1 MRHSLPQTWNARFRI
16 SVTPRT
22 DMRSAL
28 QHNPRNCSDGPALTQ
43 WAWQITMR
51 SILARSHCTI
61 PQRSYFEKKLSQ
73 SELKHQ
79 TGRLAI
85 RVFSLCPMEKESP
98 WSRSAMLTLRQIAKS
113 LRPLFERSLL
123 PRLRKRGHTQILSF
137 AWSTGESKTAR
148 RSLTNNAN
156 SPVG

>member
-1 MRHSLPQTWNARFRI
+1 MSCLVAVAKQRSKTAQTHLKVFRRWFVRRHSLPQTWNVRFRI
-16 SVTPRT
+16 SAEPRT
-22 DMRSAL
+22 DMRSGL

-79 TGRLAI
+79 PGRLAI
-85 RVFSLCPMEKESP
+85 RV
-98 WSRSAMLTLRQIAKS
+98 
-113 LRPLFERSLL
+113 
-123 PRLRKRGHTQILSF
+123 
-137 AWSTGESKTAR
+137 
-148 RSLTNNAN
+148 
-156 SPVG
+156 